1 MIIYFTGTGN
11 SRHLAKKVGE
21 VLGETPINSV
31 EYIKNGKIGDFN
43 SDTAYVFV
51 CPTYAW
57 QIPHIFEKFIRE
69 SQFRGKSKAY
79 FIMDCGGDIGNA
91 AKKLKALCSYKKF
104 EFMGV
109 YEAVMPENYTALFNA
124 PDEKTIPSLIANAD
138 KAALDAAE
146 YIKSEKPFPAV
157 KAGIADKLKSGIVN
171 TIFYKFFVS
180 ADKFYATD
188 KCISCG
194 KCVKNCMLNN
204 IELKGGKPVWG
215 KNCTHCMACINFCPT
230 EAIEYGKHSIGLE
243 RYTLTD

>member
-1 MIIYFTGTGN
+1 MVIYFTGTGN

-21 VLGETPINSV
+21 AVGETPINSV
-31 EYIKNGKIGDFN
+31 EYIKSGKNGDFG

-69 SQFRGKSKAY
+69 SQFRGNSKAY
-79 FIMDCGGDIGNA
+79 FIMDCGGEIGNA

-109 YEAVMPENYTALFNA
+109 YEVVMPENYTALFNA
-124 PDEKTIPSLIANAD
+124 PDEKTIPTLIANAD

-146 YIKSEKPFPAV
+146 YIKSEKPFPDV